1 MAQARNQMLEEVAK
15 CCLHQG
21 NYHFAAKKF
30 TQAGNKVEAMR
41 ALLKSGD
48 TPKIILFTNT
58 ARNKDIYRMAGNY
71 LQTLSWHDDMD
82 LMRSIESFY
91 VKGNAL
97 ESLSAFYKA
106 CADVEIDEYKDYEKG
121 LNAYVEALNTINKK
135 IAKDGGTDPRALSMQ
150 EELKEHIEKIQ
161 RFIKAKSLYA
171 SDPGECLRIVSAL
184 IEEPGIEDA
193 VRRGDLYTIL
203 ILHNAKRS
211 NFKKAYQYVE
221 ECLGRKPRIDIRQ
234 YINAQ
239 ILDEI
244 CDKTEHPRITIQ
256 KAVATAD
263 DSDNEVGVDFSH
275 AMRRRMNSADNQSDE
290 EGF

>member
-1 MAQARNQMLEEVAK
+1 
-15 CCLHQG
+15 
-21 NYHFAAKKF
+21 
-30 TQAGNKVEAMR
+30 MR

-91 VKGNAL
+91 VKADAL
-97 ESLSAFYKA
+97 DSLSAFYKA
-106 CADVEIDEYKDYEKG
+106 CADVEIDEYKDYDKG
-121 LNAYVEALNTINKK
+121 LNAYIEALNTINKK
-135 IAKDGGTDPRALSMQ
+135 IAKDGGTDPRALNMQ

-161 RFIKAKSLYA
+161 RFIKAKSLYT
-171 SDPGECLRIVSAL
+171 SDPGECLRVVTAL

-211 NFKKAYQYVE
+211 NFKKAYQYIE

-256 KAVATAD
+256 KSTTD
-263 DSDNEVGVDFSH
+263 DSDNEVGVEFSH
-275 AMRRRMNSADNQSDE
+275 AMRRRMNSTDNQSDDDA
-290 EGF
+290 F